1 MAARLGLAIAALL
14 FCLAPAV
21 GAEQTAT
28 PAAEAAQAG
37 PAAAAEG
44 GPASPSAASAQ
55 PELTPEEQRDA
66 DIGKSAAEELEKQFK
81 VAADS
86 PELPRLTA
94 IVEAI
99 RPVTQKPKQSYQVKV
114 LEDKAINAV
123 SLPGGYLYFTQGL
136 LKAVESDD
144 ELAAVTGHE
153 MAHICLAH
161 SRRLMGVDQRYQTVL
176 GSVLLASILSN
187 SEALNPGAVAAVG
200 SLVAQ
205 DALNH
210 YGREAEEEAD
220 HQAVLYLKATGK
232 YNPVAMLT
240 VVEGLARMEG
250 SEGNPE
256 LGIAKT
262 HPYGKE
268 RVEAVS
274 RQLEELG
281 IPLERRRVT
290 HSLVAEASAVQR
302 SDREI
307 GELRLNGRVVFQ
319 PGVALDGASPVA
331 RAESAASRLN
341 ELLLVNLQLL
351 EVAAVDDGEAVDL
364 VARGEVIAT
373 ITPEDAA
380 FHQSEV
386 KALAEKAMEA
396 IRLGFSEE
404 RVRRA
409 Y

>member
-1 MAARLGLAIAALL
+1 
-14 FCLAPAV
+14 V

-28 PAAEAAQAG
+28 PPAETQGTATPAQSAS
-37 PAAAAEG
+37 G
-44 GPASPSAASAQ
+44 G
-55 PELTPEEQRDA
+55 LTPEEKRDA
-66 DIGKSAAEELEKQFK
+66 DIGKSAAEELEKEFK
-81 VAADS
+81 VAVDS
-86 PELPRLTA
+86 PELPRITA

-99 RPVTQKPKQSYQVKV
+99 RPVTQKPQQTYQIRV
-114 LEDKAINAV
+114 LEDKAINAL

-136 LKAVESDD
+136 LRAVESDD
-144 ELAAVTGHE
+144 ELAAVTAHE
-153 MAHICLAH
+153 MAHISLSH
-161 SRRLMGVDQRYQTVL
+161 SRRLMSMDQRYQMVL
-176 GSVLLASILSN
+176 GSVLLASILTN
-187 SEALNPGAVAAVG
+187 SESVNPGAVAAVG

-210 YGREAEEEAD
+210 YGREAEQEAD
-220 HQAVLYLKATGK
+220 HQAVLYLRATKK

-240 VVEGLARMEG
+240 VVEGLARIES

-256 LGIAKT
+256 LGIQKT

-274 RQLEELG
+274 RELEELG

-290 HSLVAEASAVQR
+290 HSLVANASAVNNN
-302 SDREI
+302 DREI

-319 PGVALDGASPVA
+319 PAVALDGTSPVA
-331 RAESAASRLN
+331 RAQQSADLLN
-341 ELLLVNLQLL
+341 KLLLANLQLL
-351 EVAAVDDGEAVDL
+351 EVTTANDGDAVDL
-364 VARGEVIAT
+364 AARGQVFAT

-380 FHQSEV
+380 FHHSEV
-386 KALAEKAMEA
+386 KALAEKAMA
-396 IRLGFSEE
+396 TIRLGFSEE

>member
-1 MAARLGLAIAALL
+1 MAARFALAIAAVL
-14 FCLAPAV
+14 FCLGPAV
-21 GAEQTAT
+21 GAEQTPT
-28 PAAEAAQAG
+28 PTAQTEQA
-37 PAAAAEG
+37 
-44 GPASPSAASAQ
+44 ASPAQ
-55 PELTPEEQRDA
+55 PELTPEEKRDA
-66 DIGKSAAEELEKQFK
+66 DIGKSAAEELEKEFK

-86 PELPRLTA
+86 PELPRITA

-99 RPVTQKPKQSYQVKV
+99 RPVTQKPGQTYQIKV
-114 LEDKAINAV
+114 LEDKALNAL

-136 LKAVESDD
+136 IRAVESDD
-144 ELAAVTGHE
+144 ELAAVAAHE
-153 MAHICLAH
+153 MAHICLSH
-161 SRRLMGVDQRYQTVL
+161 SRRLMSRDERYQMIL

-187 SEALNPGAVAAVG
+187 SEALNPGAVASVG

-210 YGREAEEEAD
+210 YGREAEQEAD

-232 YNPVAMLT
+232 HNPVAMLT
-240 VVEGLARMEG
+240 VVEGLARMES

-256 LGIAKT
+256 LGIQKT

-274 RQLEELG
+274 RELEGLG
-281 IPLERRRVT
+281 VPIERRRVI
-290 HSLVAEASAVQR
+290 HSLVADASAVNNND
-302 SDREI
+302 SEI

-319 PGVALDGASPVA
+319 PAVALDGASPVA
-331 RAESAASRLN
+331 RAQQSADLLN
-341 ELLLVNLQLL
+341 KLLLANLQLL
-351 EVAAVDDGEAVDL
+351 EVTTADDGDAVDL
-364 VARGEVIAT
+364 VARGQVFAT

-380 FHQSEV
+380 FHQNEV
-386 KALAEKAMEA
+386 EALAEKAMAA

>member
-1 MAARLGLAIAALL
+1 
-14 FCLAPAV
+14 
-21 GAEQTAT
+21 
-28 PAAEAAQAG
+28 
-37 PAAAAEG
+37 
-44 GPASPSAASAQ
+44 
-55 PELTPEEQRDA
+55 
-66 DIGKSAAEELEKQFK
+66 
-81 VAADS
+81 
-86 PELPRLTA
+86 
-94 IVEAI
+94 
-99 RPVTQKPKQSYQVKV
+99 
-114 LEDKAINAV
+114 
-123 SLPGGYLYFTQGL
+123 
-136 LKAVESDD
+136 VESDD
-144 ELAAVTGHE
+144 ELAAVAGHE
-153 MAHICLAH
+153 MAHICLSH

-210 YGREAEEEAD
+210 YGREAEQEAD

-232 YNPVAMLT
+232 YHPVAVLT
-240 VVEGLARMEG
+240 VVEGLARMES

-256 LGIAKT
+256 LGIGKT

-268 RVEAVS
+268 RVEAIS

-290 HSLVAEASAVQR
+290 HSLVADASAVSK
-302 SDREI
+302 SDHEI

-319 PGVALDGASPVA
+319 PAVALDGASPVA
-331 RAESAASRLN
+331 RAQSAAGRLN
-341 ELLLVNLQLL
+341 ELLLANLQLL
-351 EVAAVDDGEAVDL
+351 EITAVPCRAAMPAPTAQEAPPEPQFTAVNDGDSVAL
-364 VARGEVIAT
+364 VARGQVIAT

-380 FHQSEV
+380 FHQTEV

-396 IRLGFSEE
+396 IRRGFSEE